1 MKRILAV
8 IMTLCVLMSLCAC
21 AANTITTNDTEEPT
35 VFKMTTAF
43 AAEQSVEDAINE
55 WMSTRFLTFECTEFK
70 YNITK
75 TERSTRSFSGD
86 SETGMMWYN
95 AYGTVTFF
103 NDYGDVLATGDF
115 QVFFGHN
122 GVDSTAYI
130 AEDTVVNV
138 R

>member
-1 MKRILAV
+1 MKKTIALLLA
-8 IMTLCVLMSLCAC
+8 LCLCICISAC
-21 AANTITTNDTEEPT
+21 GTEAQTPKDKNSN
-35 VFKMTTAF
+35 FKMTTSY
-43 AAEQSVEDAINE
+43 AAEQSVESAIKE
-55 WMSTRFLTFECTEFK
+55 WMSTKFLSFDCTEFK

-75 TERSTRSFSGD
+75 TERSSRSFSGD

-95 AYGTVTFF
+95 AYGTATFF

-130 AEDTVVNV
+130 AEDTVVNLH
-138 R
+138 